1 MLVSRKEGLSFL
13 VLLFCCS
20 GVQTKEKLLVSS
32 GAEHQNKT
40 AAPILFKKTKRNRYQ
55 NLFVLPLLFYLS
67 SFLRLRFSSLLLSSL
82 LLSSLLFSSLVFF
95 SLLLS
100 SLLFSSLVFSSLL
113 FSSLLFSSLNK
124 TNKTT
129 TNAASVLVEL
139 CSCGYC
145 GSNSRHHRKYKKLV
159 RRKQH

>member
-20 GVQTKEKLLVSS
+20 GVQRKEKLLVSS

-67 SFLRLRFSSLLLSSL
+67 SFLRVRFSSLNST
-82 LLSSLLFSSLVFF
+82 SSLLFC
-95 SLLLS
+95 
-100 SLLFSSLVFSSLL
+100 SLLFCSLL
-113 FSSLLFSSLNK
+113 FSSLLFSSVLFSSLLFS
-124 TNKTT
+124 
-129 TNAASVLVEL
+129 SVLFSSVLFSSLLLTTFCFKEEKKHQ
-139 CSCGYC
+139 
-145 GSNSRHHRKYKKLV
+145 SNNK
-159 RRKQH
+159 